1 MSEKTGY
8 TMKTALV
15 ERARR
20 RLDER
25 LEKARIA
32 LDPDVPARGWVRAIR
47 DALGMSG
54 PQLAR
59 RMGVSAQSV
68 DALERSEVSG
78 SIKLETL
85 RRAAEALDCRVV
97 YVLIPNRPLEN
108 MVRDRARAI
117 AVSELATVG
126 HTMRLEDQAV
136 PAQEREIDDFIAQH
150 IRARDLWDDRP

>member
-1 MSEKTGY
+1 
-8 TMKTALV
+8 MKTQTA

-25 LEKARIA
+25 LEPARTR
-32 LDPDVPARGWVRAIR
+32 LDLDIPARGWVRAIR

-59 RMGVSAQSV
+59 RLGTSPQSV

-97 YVLIPNRPLEN
+97 YALVPNRPLED
-108 MVRDRARAI
+108 MVKDRARAV
-117 AVSELATVG
+117 ALAELASVA
-126 HTMRLEDQAV
+126 HTMKLEDQGIA
-136 PAQEREIDDFIAQH
+136 AQERGLDDYIAQH
-150 IRARDLWDDRP
+150 IRARDLWDDHP